1 MTNLEIHNM
10 LCDHRRNV
18 LRLVDIDPDLT
29 FGEKMKLLGY
39 AKKIRHRMDKLA
51 SNIYL
56 EFTEDVSE
64 QTHNIIR
71 ISQESDSLT
80 VGDFKYSDQQG
91 D

>member
-18 LRLVDIDPDLT
+18 LRLVDIDPDIT
-29 FGEKMKLLGY
+29 FIEKMKLLGY
-39 AKKIRHRMDKLA
+39 AKQIRSRMDKLA

-71 ISQESDSLT
+71 ISQESDCPT
-80 VGDFKYSDQQG
+80 VGDFKHSEQ
-91 D
+91 

>member
-39 AKKIRHRMDKLA
+39 AKQIRSRMDKLA

-56 EFTEDVSE
+56 EFE
-64 QTHNIIR
+64 QNEPKQEPDIDR
-71 ISQESDSLT
+71 GNQESDGLT
-80 VGDFKYSDQQG
+80 VGDFKHSYN
-91 D
+91 